1 MVFQELINR
10 KALLFLVIVLLASS
24 LIAQN
29 LVPNGDFERDR
40 HWFGFRTLGKLSYW
54 KKANKTTPDY
64 FFGEFNFVGKQKP
77 HSGSHYIGITVH
89 PQAGKTRY
97 EYVEYIS
104 IKLNTSLKSDRI
116 YCISMYVSR
125 ADPEYY
131 ATNDLNYTFNK
142 QRLKKGGKGFIETY
156 NYKRF
161 EYADDSILKSK
172 KDWMYVCSS
181 FIAKGNEKYLTIG
194 YFNPNIKLY
203 KIDKGKPTSI
213 STYYYIDDV
222 SLVEIEDSTECDCA
236 YKKEVKET
244 NEFETADSNIRKQT
258 IVLDNVYFELNKAE
272 LLPNSQ
278 PALQKLL
285 TFLKSDTSISIQI
298 VGHTDNTGDELENI
312 RLSEARAKSIID
324 YLTLNGVDKARMQ
337 YKGLGSSSPIDDN
350 ATEIGRQK
358 NRRVELIILRK

>member
-1 MVFQELINR
+1 M
-10 KALLFLVIVLLASS
+10 
-24 LIAQN
+24 AQN
-29 LVPNGDFERDR
+29 LVPNGDFELHRM
-40 HWFGFRTLGKLSYW
+40 HTFISLLNSLENIKYW
-54 KKANKTTPDY
+54 TTPNKTNPDY
-64 FFGEFNFVGKQKP
+64 HNGDVNFVGRQKP
-77 HSGSHYIGITVH
+77 HSGYYYVGVGMSSKSISSPIDF
-89 PQAGKTRY
+89 
-97 EYVEYIS
+97 VEYIS
-104 IKLNTSLKSDRI
+104 IRLNKSLKSGQV
-116 YCISMYVSR
+116 YCISMFVSR
-125 ADPEYY
+125 SDKTQFAANGLDYFLSPNSIKSKGSGFFSLVDYKTFAY
-131 ATNDLNYTFNK
+131 A
-142 QRLKKGGKGFIETY
+142 G
-156 NYKRF
+156 
-161 EYADDSILKSK
+161 DSILRSK
-172 KDWMYVCSS
+172 KDWMYVCSY
-181 FIAKGNEKYLTIG
+181 FVAQGNERYLTIG
-194 YFNPNIKLY
+194 YFNQNTKLY
-203 KIDKGKPTSI
+203 KIDKGKANYI
-213 STYYYIDDV
+213 DTYYYIDDV

-244 NEFETADSNIRKQT
+244 NEFEIADSNIRKQT

-324 YLTLNGVDKARMQ
+324 YLTLKGADTARMQ